1 MRDTTRCPECGTT
14 AAVQERFV
22 LESTDGPIE
31 HARTACPR
39 GHHFLLSIDALTRPP
54 LPTPVP
60 GARLRIM
67 LLCSAFNGLTQRAWV
82 ELRAA
87 GHEVL
92 VQRAGEDDA
101 VRAAV
106 TAMAPDLVICPFLR
120 ERVPAEVW
128 TSHPTIVIHPGPKG
142 DRGPSS
148 LDWAIMDA
156 APVWGV
162 TALQAVHEMDAGP
175 IWASK
180 TFPVDP
186 DASKSALYNG
196 PVTETAMALIHDVVA
211 KAADPT
217 FRPEPLDYTRPDVP
231 GRPRPPVRR
240 TDRSFS
246 WSQPTQHIL
255 RRIRAADGT
264 PGAPSHLCG
273 LPVAVY
279 DAHRGQVDPRV
290 PARPG
295 TVLARH
301 HGAVLVRTGDG
312 AIWIGHLRSRAD
324 AHTPGPQAPRD
335 DRARR
340 PPRRGPRT
348 PPSR

>member
-1 MRDTTRCPECGTT
+1 M
-14 AAVQERFV
+14 

-39 GHHFLLSIDALTRPP
+39 GHHFLLSVDTLTRPP

-60 GARLRIM
+60 AGPLRIM

-82 ELRAA
+82 ELCAA

-106 TAMAPDLVICPFLR
+106 TAMAPHLVICPFLR

-156 APVWGV
+156 EPVWGV

-175 IWASK
+175 IWASR
-180 TFPVDP
+180 PSRVDP
-186 DASKSALYNG
+186 HASKSTLYNG

-211 KAADPT
+211 MAADPA
-217 FRPEPLDYTRPDVP
+217 FRPEPLDYTRPDVRDDH
-231 GRPRPPVRR
+231 GRRSAAPTAASLGPNPPS
-240 TDRSFS
+240 D
-246 WSQPTQHIL
+246 IL
-255 RRIRAADGT
+255 RRIRAADGITRRAQPTVRLAGRRSTT
-264 PGAPSHLCG
+264 PTAARSIPAGPHDPAPSWR
-273 LPVAVY
+273 VAT
-279 DAHRGQVDPRV
+279 APSWSAPATARSGSATCAPAPTRN
-290 PARPG
+290 ARP
-295 TVLARH
+295 T
-301 HGAVLVRTGDG
+301 
-312 AIWIGHLRSRAD
+312 SS
-324 AHTPGPQAPRD
+324 
-335 DRARR
+335 
-340 PPRRGPRT
+340 PRRRCSPSASPRSPKSPQPMIPADT
-348 PPSR
+348 ARSPTTATVHWAC